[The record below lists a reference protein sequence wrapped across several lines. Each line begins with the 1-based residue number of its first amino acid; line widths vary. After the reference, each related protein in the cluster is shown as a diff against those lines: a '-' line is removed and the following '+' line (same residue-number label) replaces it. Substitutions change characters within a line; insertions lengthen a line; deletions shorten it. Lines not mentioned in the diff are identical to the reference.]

1 MLGLSRSGFC
11 FRKSRTS
18 ARSWGRSKKTAPTTW
33 TRTTTTPTAAN
44 LERNF
49 DSTVVGRRRRLSVV
63 TVDAAVVAVVVV
75 ALVVVVAQIPDFRR
89 FRNRLDL
96 QLPVFH
102 DRSQAP
108 AVVAGVEPKVK
119 LSIWMNSCKKLKKL
133 ELERRIVSYNTPTRS
148 ELNLTKILRRR
159 GVGGRIPQL
168 IAFSVFTLHPAALG
182 RFSVFPRNFL
192 LMLLRFNDSTA

>member
-89 FRNRLDL
+89 FRNCLDL

-108 AVVAGVEPKVK
+108 AVVAGVEPMLNYQFEWTAARNSDVIGGRPRFAPSSPGSI
-119 LSIWMNSCKKLKKL
+119 LSI
-133 ELERRIVSYNTPTRS
+133 
-148 ELNLTKILRRR
+148 TKN
-159 GVGGRIPQL
+159 
-168 IAFSVFTLHPAALG
+168 FSHDVAEI
-182 RFSVFPRNFL
+182 
-192 LMLLRFNDSTA
+192 